1 MFHPKGPSLIELTK
15 QALSDTTQGY
25 DLLARKFDYTPF
37 RTPRELL
44 EPMATQLARQ
54 DAPPIAR
61 ALDLCCGTG
70 AAMLALRPLCTE
82 EIVGV
87 DLSEGMLA
95 MARRGLEQQQQESA
109 TALAPFDL
117 IQQDALQIDFE
128 EAFDVI
134 TCCGAFGHIMPP
146 DQDRFVE
153 RIHRAL
159 VPGGRFIFIT
169 HLKPSAG
176 TLPWLAARGFN
187 AVMHVRNTLFPRE
200 FVMFYLTFYLE
211 RAVDVLSRH
220 GFTIDL
226 SAPYQRLD
234 YGRKMRLVTA
244 TKK

>member
-1 MFHPKGPSLIELTK
+1 MFHPKGPSIVELAR

-37 RTPRELL
+37 RTPPELL
-44 EPMATQLARQ
+44 APMAAQLAEKDQ
-54 DAPPIAR
+54 PPIAR

-87 DLSEGMLA
+87 DLSQGMLD
-95 MARRGLEQQQQESA
+95 MARESLERQQQESA
-109 TALAPFDL
+109 TALVPFKL
-117 IQQDALQIDFE
+117 IQQDALQLDFQQS
-128 EAFDVI
+128 FDVI

-146 DQDRFVE
+146 EQDRFVE
-153 RIHRAL
+153 RIHDAL
-159 VPGGRFIFIT
+159 KQGGRFVFIT

-176 TLPWLAARGFN
+176 SLPWVAARGFN
-187 AVMHVRNTLFPRE
+187 AVMHVRNALFPEE

-220 GFTIDL
+220 GFSIEI